1 MLQGKRI
8 LIVEDSRTVKLQLKM
23 ILGPLGVV
31 LSEAGSEWGTLKKI
45 DEYGFTVD
53 LIIMD
58 LVLKH
63 EDGLK
68 IIEGLKVNE
77 RYKNIPIMILS
88 EKAERDTILKARE
101 LGIKCFMRKPIR
113 KAELVKNI
121 TDLLGDSYSG

>member
-23 ILGPLGVV
+23 ILEPLGAV
-31 LSEAGSEWGTLKKI
+31 LSEAGSIYGTLNKI
-45 DEYGFTVD
+45 DEYGNPVD
-53 LIIMD
+53 IIIMD
-58 LVLKH
+58 LILKH

-68 IIEGLKVNE
+68 IIENLKANE

-88 EKAERDTILKARE
+88 ERAERDTILKARE

-113 KAELVKNI
+113 KAELITNI
-121 TDLLGDSYSG
+121 TNLLNISN